1 MEQLDKIFAK
11 SNLDESVRKSKMIFG
26 KLLINLRKNNRI
38 KLYSLLE
45 SVTDT
50 NLIDNVI
57 ILTLSDKS
65 SYELINNSADLSIL
79 KEILNTIQAG
89 LNIEIRCDG
98 KEELDV
104 YKFESF
110 LKQEFGKLLTIKK
123 N

>member
-65 SYELINNSADLSIL
+65 SYELINNNADLSIL